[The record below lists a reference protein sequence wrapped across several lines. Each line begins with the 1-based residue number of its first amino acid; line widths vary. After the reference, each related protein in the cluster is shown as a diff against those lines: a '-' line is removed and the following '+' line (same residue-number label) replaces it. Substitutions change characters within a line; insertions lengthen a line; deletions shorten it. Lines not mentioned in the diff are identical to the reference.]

1 MFKFIF
7 KTLFD
12 QRKMNDSTLD
22 LLSEKS
28 DEEFA
33 DEFAMEVE
41 RKAAE
46 LEITVDYYMMECM

>member
-7 KTLFD
+7 KTLFE

-46 LEITVDYYMMECM
+46 LEITVDYYMMEFM

>member
-46 LEITVDYYMMECM
+46 LEITVDYYMMEFM